1 MAKKES
7 LSQKEAVI
15 IEDALTESDDGAK
28 AIKNN
33 SSYDVNDAVQTLYGD
48 MAEIKKIED
57 TTSGNDSKKRNTISK
72 VQKLIAQAD
81 KKPAVKIFKKIKKNT
96 RRLIK

>member
-1 MAKKES
+1 MAKKVS
-7 LSQKEAVI
+7 LAQKESVI

-48 MAEIKKIED
+48 VAEIKKIDDE
-57 TTSGNDSKKRNTISK
+57 TSGHDSKKRNTINK
-72 VQKLIAQAD
+72 VQKLIAKAD
-81 KKPAVKIFKKIKKNT
+81 KKPAVKVFKKIKKDI
-96 RRLIK
+96 RRLVK